1 MLIRHLQES
10 NLLPQILGLY
20 QRTNA
25 LGLNVFIYGRGTE
38 NRTLIDRLKADYS
51 TFELYPH
58 MVPPLRIE
66 LSLLGLRVRYATV
79 TSRRDGFVNIFFYVP
94 SWTIRGSRMTL
105 EFTRFSFHIVPL
117 SFKNVLYNN
126 LGLLSTFF
134 DVCLLYLLKEKI
146 PYSQA
151 N

>member
-1 MLIRHLQES
+1 MGVEPIRSESQSEMLPLHHSHTKENYYHRKTHSVLIRHLQES

-105 EFTRFSFHIVPL
+105 
-117 SFKNVLYNN
+117 
-126 LGLLSTFF
+126 
-134 DVCLLYLLKEKI
+134 
-146 PYSQA
+146 
-151 N
+151 